1 MVDKK
6 LEYTENWRLSNTNP
20 TKNRKWNQVLHSILQ
35 FLLHWYHIMGVGA
48 DKLPSTLYFILK
60 NGFQKSLIVP
70 CPLKLGLSKKKK
82 VFLTFL
88 NLMSIS
94 IYIISLVMLV
104 LHVLVRGYYKW
115 IPALITQNEIN
126 VNYFLLVWFLD
137 LFLFHVLMRSKFSIH
152 MYHMIKI
159 WMLTS
164 TVWPIYLEKNIICL
178 KNTDFNRLI
187 Y

>member
-48 DKLPSTLYFILK
+48 DKLPSTFYFILK

-70 CPLKLGLSKKKK
+70 CPLKLGLSIKKKK
-82 VFLTFL
+82 KKYFLTFL
-88 NLMSIS
+88 NLISIS

-104 LHVLVRGYYKW
+104 LHVLVRGYYNW
-115 IPALITQNEIN
+115 ILALITQNEKR
-126 VNYFLLVWFLD
+126 VN
-137 LFLFHVLMRSKFSIH
+137 
-152 MYHMIKI
+152 
-159 WMLTS
+159 
-164 TVWPIYLEKNIICL
+164 
-178 KNTDFNRLI
+178 
-187 Y
+187 